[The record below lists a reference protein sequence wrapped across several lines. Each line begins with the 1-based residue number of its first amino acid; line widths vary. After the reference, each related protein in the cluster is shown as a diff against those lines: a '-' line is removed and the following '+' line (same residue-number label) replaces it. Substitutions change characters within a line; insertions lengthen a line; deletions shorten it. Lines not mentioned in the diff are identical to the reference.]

1 MLSRCYGS
9 YYGSG
14 ALLWSVLQPLDTTT
28 VSQVSGGFTKEHIKQ
43 ENYRFQTQEEG
54 AEPALKSESEKS
66 PGSQDVSASV
76 FSPRWSVVL
85 LVDSGNLNSLFPGA
99 VIPRLAQDSHV

>member
-28 VSQVSGGFTKEHIKQ
+28 VSQVSGGFTKGLRTYKTRELSFS
-43 ENYRFQTQEEG
+43 N
-54 AEPALKSESEKS
+54 
-66 PGSQDVSASV
+66 PGGRRRASV